1 MEGQFQILFDKMKI
15 EMQNQNAEL
24 MESITTSIMGKMEEK
39 LVPLMEE
46 NKNLKLKVEKLE
58 NEVEYLKRGEKN
70 NNILVFG
77 LEENESSIPDLIRR
91 LKDKFN
97 ADLNIKIEDYEVNK
111 IRRIGHKRKE
121 HNKPRPVLYSLVN
134 NWKKIE
140 ILKKKKLLKDIYIT
154 EDYSKEVLEKRKVLQ
169 AQLKEEWEKG
179 NTAYLKYD
187 KLIVKENTSKNT
199 SQEKRKREFST
210 TPPSSENKLKKQQ
223 AMSSIKSNRSN
234 AFDSMRI
241 RSNSLSSTATTIK
254 Q

>member
-1 MEGQFQILFDKMKI
+1 MDGQFQILFDKMKI

-24 MESITTSIMGKMEEK
+24 KESITASIMKRMEEK
-39 LVPLMEE
+39 LEPLMED
-46 NKNLKLKVEKLE
+46 NRNLKIKVEKLE
-58 NEVEYLKRGEKN
+58 NEIEYLKKGEKK

-77 LEENESSIPDLIRR
+77 LEENESSIPDLLKK

-97 ADLNIKIEDYEVNK
+97 TDLKIKIEDYEVNK
-111 IRRIGHKRKE
+111 IRRIGHKKRDY
-121 HNKPRPVLYSLVN
+121 NKPRPVLYSLVN

-154 EDYSKEVLEKRKVLQ
+154 EDYSKEVLEKRKALQ

-187 KLIVKENTSKNT
+187 KLIVKENNT
-199 SQEKRKREFST
+199 NQEKRKRETST
-210 TPPSSENKLKKQQ
+210 SPSLSNIQPKKQQ
-223 AMSSIKSNRSN
+223 TLSTIKSNRSN
-234 AFDSMRI
+234 AFDIMRT
-241 RSNSLSSTATTIK
+241 RSNSFSSAATTTK

>member
-24 MESITTSIMGKMEEK
+24 KESITTSIMGKMEEK
-39 LVPLMEE
+39 LVPLMED

-58 NEVEYLKRGEKN
+58 NEIEYLKRGEKN

-77 LEENESSIPDLIRR
+77 LEENETSIPDLIGKLR
-91 LKDKFN
+91 DKLN

-154 EDYSKEVLEKRKVLQ
+154 EDYSKEVLEKRKALQ

-187 KLIVKENTSKNT
+187 KLIVKENNT
-199 SQEKRKREFST
+199 SQEKRKREIST
-210 TPPSSENKLKKQQ
+210 SPPPSENQPKKQQ

-234 AFDSMRI
+234 AFDIMRT